1 MFESLTLK
9 NFGTFSEFTWTDHA
23 PINIIIGEN
32 DTGKTYILKS
42 LYCLAKSIQ
51 EYTISKQQKTWKGI
65 LADKIYNVYQPT
77 NDKLGSLVKKGSE
90 TKPLSV
96 EAKVWGNNYE
106 FEFGKDTK
114 NTITQGSE
122 EIFKPLEPR
131 SLYIPT
137 KEVLTALNA
146 IASTKNQIGG
156 FDETY
161 HDLIDAIRIP
171 ITKEKI
177 KKLSTTFKKAL
188 QALDPLFDGEVILR
202 KDEFILKRGRETYNM
217 AQIAEG
223 IKKLSILI
231 TLIRNQSI
239 QKGTILILD
248 EPETSLHP
256 RAIIAFCEM
265 LFYLSQA
272 GIQVYLATHSYF
284 VIKQFE
290 LLARKHK
297 QTIQICS
304 LVKSEGSILTE
315 FRDLQRGL
323 PDNPIIDVSIK
334 LYEDDVRLCLE

>member
-23 PINIIIGEN
+23 PVNIIIGEN
-32 DTGKTYILKS
+32 DTGKTYILKA

-51 EYTISKQQKTWKGI
+51 EYTISAQPKTWKGI

-77 NDKLGSLVKKGSE
+77 NDKLGSLVKKGSDR
-90 TKPLSV
+90 LSV

-122 EIFKPLEPR
+122 EVFKPLEPR
-131 SLYIPT
+131 ALYIPT

-171 ITKEKI
+171 ITKG
-177 KKLSTTFKKAL
+177 KLNTNFKKAL
-188 QALDPLFDGEVILR
+188 QAIEPLFDGEVIFY
-202 KDEFILKRGRETYNM
+202 KNEFIFKRGRETYNM

-223 IKKLSILI
+223 IKKLSMLI

-239 QKGTILILD
+239 QKGTILFIDKL
-248 EPETSLHP
+248 ENNLHP
-256 RAIIAFCEM
+256 RAIVVVCEM

-272 GIQVYLATHSYF
+272 GVQVYLATHSYF

-297 QTIQICS
+297 ETIQICS
-304 LVKSEGSILTE
+304 LIKEETNIISK
-315 FRDLQRGL
+315 FHDLKYGI
-323 PDNPIIDVSIK
+323 PSNPIIDTSLN
-334 LYEDDVRLCLE
+334 LYQQDLDLSLS

>member
-1 MFESLTLK
+1 MFKSLTLK

-23 PINIIIGEN
+23 PVNIIIGEN

-51 EYTISKQQKTWKGI
+51 EYTNSAQQKTWKVI

-77 NDKLGSLVKKGSE
+77 NDKLGSLVKKGSDR
-90 TKPLSV
+90 LSV

-171 ITKEKI
+171 VTKG
-177 KKLSTTFKKAL
+177 KLNTDFQKAL
-188 QALDPLFDGEVILR
+188 QAIEPLFDGEVVMR

-231 TLIRNQSI
+231 ILIRNQSI

-256 RAIIAFCEM
+256 RAIVAFCEM

-272 GIQVYLATHSYF
+272 GVQVYLATHSYF

-290 LLARKHK
+290 LLARKHDK
-297 QTIQICS
+297 EIQICS
-304 LVKSEGSILTE
+304 LSKSKNSILAE

-323 PDNPIIDVSIK
+323 PDNPIIDTSIQ
-334 LYEDDVRLCLE
+334 LYENDVRLELEV

>member
-32 DTGKTYILKS
+32 DTGKTYTLKS

-51 EYTISKQQKTWKGI
+51 EYTISKQPKTWKGI

-77 NDKLGSLVKKGSE
+77 NDKLGSLVKKGSNE
-90 TKPLSV
+90 DLSV
-96 EAKVWGNNYE
+96 EAKVWSNNYE
-106 FEFGKDTK
+106 FKFSKDTK
-114 NTITQGSE
+114 NTITKSTE

-161 HDLIDAIRIP
+161 HDLIDAIRVP
-171 ITKEKI
+171 VTKG
-177 KKLSTTFKKAL
+177 KLSTTFQKAL
-188 QALDPLFDGEVILR
+188 QAIEPLFDGEVIMR
-202 KDEFILKRGRETYNM
+202 KDEFVFKRGRETYNM
-217 AQIAEG
+217 AQVAEG

-256 RAIIAFCEM
+256 RAIVAFCEM

-272 GIQVYLATHSYF
+272 GVQVYLATHSYF

-290 LLARKHK
+290 LLARKHNEN
-297 QTIQICS
+297 IQICS
-304 LVKSEGSILTE
+304 LLKSEGSILTE

-323 PDNPIIDVSIK
+323 PDNPIIDASIQ
-334 LYEDDVRLCLE
+334 LYEDDVRLELEA

>member
-1 MFESLTLK
+1 MLESLTLK

-51 EYTISKQQKTWKGI
+51 EYTNSAQQKTWKGI
-65 LADKIYNVYQPT
+65 LAGKIYNVYQPT
-77 NDKLGSLVKKGSE
+77 NDKLGSLVKKGSDR
-90 TKPLSV
+90 LSV

-171 ITKEKI
+171 VTKGKLNTNFQKAFQAI
-177 KKLSTTFKKAL
+177 KS
-188 QALDPLFDGEVILR
+188 LFDGEVIFY
-202 KDEFILKRGRETYNM
+202 KNEFIFKRGRETYNM

-223 IKKLSILI
+223 IKKLSMLI

-239 QKGTILILD
+239 QKGTILFID
-248 EPETSLHP
+248 ELENNLHP
-256 RAIIAFCEM
+256 RAIVVVCEM

-272 GIQVYLATHSYF
+272 GVQVYLATHSYF

-297 QTIQICS
+297 ETIQICS
-304 LVKSEGSILTE
+304 LIKEETNIISK
-315 FRDLQRGL
+315 FHDLKYGI
-323 PDNPIIDVSIK
+323 PSNPIIDTSLN
-334 LYEDDVRLCLE
+334 LYQQDLDLSLS

>member
-9 NFGTFSEFTWTDHA
+9 NFGTFSEFTWTNHA
-23 PINIIIGEN
+23 PVNIIIGEN

-51 EYTISKQQKTWKGI
+51 EYTISAQQKPWKNI

-77 NDKLGSLVKKGSE
+77 NDKLGSLVKKGSDR
-90 TKPLSV
+90 LSV

-171 ITKEKI
+171 VTKSKLITG
-177 KKLSTTFKKAL
+177 FQKAL
-188 QALDPLFDGEVILR
+188 RAIKPLFDGEVVMR

-217 AQIAEG
+217 AQVAEG

-231 TLIRNQSI
+231 ILILNQSI

-272 GIQVYLATHSYF
+272 GVQVYLATHSYF

-290 LLARKHK
+290 LLARKYK
-297 QTIQICS
+297 QATQICS
-304 LVKSEGSILTE
+304 LVKSEDNIKIE
-315 FRDLQRGL
+315 IEDLQEGL
-323 PDNPIIDVSIK
+323 PDNPIIDVSIQ
-334 LYEDDVRLCLE
+334 LYEDDVRLGLE

>member
-23 PINIIIGEN
+23 PVNIIIGEN

-51 EYTISKQQKTWKGI
+51 EHTKFAQQMTWKGI

-77 NDKLGSLVKKGSE
+77 NNKLGSLVKKGSDR
-90 TKPLSV
+90 LSV
-96 EAKVWGNNYE
+96 EAKVWSNNYE
-106 FEFGKDTK
+106 FKFSKDTK
-114 NTITQGSE
+114 NTITKSTE

-146 IASTKNQIGG
+146 IASTEGQIGG
-156 FDETY
+156 FDKTY
-161 HDLIDAIRIP
+161 HDLIRAIRISV
-171 ITKEKI
+171 TKN
-177 KKLSTTFKKAL
+177 KLNTDFQKAL
-188 QALDPLFDGEVILR
+188 QAIEPLFDGEVIMR
-202 KDEFILKRGRETYNM
+202 KDEFVFKRGRETYNM
-217 AQIAEG
+217 AQVAEG

-231 TLIRNQSI
+231 TLIRSQSI

-256 RAIIAFCEM
+256 RAIVAFCEM

-272 GIQVYLATHSYF
+272 GVQVYLATHSYF

-297 QTIQICS
+297 EKIQICS
-304 LVKSEGSILTE
+304 LQKSESVIKPR
-315 FRDLQRGL
+315 FRDLQEGL

>member
-23 PINIIIGEN
+23 PVNIIIGEN

-51 EYTISKQQKTWKGI
+51 EYTHFASAQQKTWKDI
-65 LADKIYNVYQPT
+65 LADKIYKVYQPT
-77 NDKLGSLVKKGSE
+77 NDKLGSLVKKGSDR
-90 TKPLSV
+90 LSV
-96 EAKVWGNNYE
+96 EAKVWSNNYE
-106 FEFGKDTK
+106 FEFGKGTK

-171 ITKEKI
+171 VQRERST
-177 KKLSTTFKKAL
+177 LSLDFQKAL
-188 QALDPLFDGEVILR
+188 QAIEPLFDGEVVMR

-217 AQIAEG
+217 AQVAEG
-223 IKKLSILI
+223 IKKLAILI

-256 RAIIAFCEM
+256 RAIVAFCEM

-272 GIQVYLATHSYF
+272 GVQVYLATHSYF

-297 QTIQICS
+297 QTTQICS
-304 LVKSEGSILTE
+304 LVKSEDNIKIE
-315 FRDLQRGL
+315 IEDLQEGL
-323 PDNPIIDVSIK
+323 PDNPIIDVSIQ
-334 LYEDDVRLCLE
+334 LYEDDVRLGLE